1 MQLSRERLE
10 SGCISMRGCAVSGG
24 GSAVKEEEVEEE
36 REMWW
41 RVKEAF
47 SYAMKRLQ

>member
-1 MQLSRERLE
+1 
-10 SGCISMRGCAVSGG
+10 MRGCAVSGG

-36 REMWW
+36 EREMWW
-41 RVKEAF
+41 RVREAP